1 VKAPD
6 GSSQLQTEEQL
17 KQYISEFFG
26 VLRAVDGGDLSA
38 RVSPKFSE
46 REPMVALA
54 TAVNGVIER
63 LGRVRSDT
71 QRYERELGE
80 QLATIEKQR
89 AAIKELSTPM
99 IEVWAGVLCVPI
111 VGVIDSSR
119 AAEMTSALLSAV
131 VEKKV
136 RFTIIDI
143 TGIEAMDTRATD
155 HFLRMARSVRLLGA
169 ECVLSGINPNVA
181 RSIIHMGV
189 ELSGIQTY
197 RSLRDALQHHVRRQA
212 RERAAGSNGGGNRE
226 GFDAAGEP
234 GDVSKP

>member
-1 VKAPD
+1 MVSATEAREIR
-6 GSSQLQTEEQL
+6 TEEQL
-17 KQYISEFFG
+17 KQYIGEFFG
-26 VLRAVDGGDLSA
+26 VLRTVDNGDLAA
-38 RVSPKFSE
+38 RVPVRFAE
-46 REPMVALA
+46 TEPMAALA
-54 TAVNGVIER
+54 TTVNAIIER
-63 LGRVRSDT
+63 LAGVRSDT
-71 QRYERELGE
+71 QRYQRDLED

-99 IEVWAGVLCVPI
+99 IEVWSGVLCVPI

-119 AAEMTSALLSAV
+119 AAEMTSALLAAV

-197 RSLRDALQHHVRRQA
+197 RSLRDALQHHVRRLAHA
-212 RERAAGSNGGGNRE
+212 RSAANAGPNARLSK
-226 GFDAAGEP
+226 AGEHED
-234 GDVSKP
+234 GGKP

>member
-1 VKAPD
+1 M
-6 GSSQLQTEEQL
+6 SRIISEEQL
-17 KQYISEFFG
+17 KQYMGEFFST
-26 VLRAVDGGDLSA
+26 LRAVDGGDLSA
-38 RVSPKFSE
+38 RVPTRYAE
-46 REPMVALA
+46 GEPMAALA
-54 TAVNGVIER
+54 IAVNAAIDR
-63 LGRVRSDT
+63 LAHVRSDT
-71 QRYERELGE
+71 RRYERELEE
-80 QLATIEKQR
+80 QLSTIEKQR

-119 AAEMTSALLSAV
+119 AAEMTSALLAAV

-197 RSLRDALQHHVRRQA
+197 RSLRDALQHHVRRLA
-212 RERAAGSNGGGNRE
+212 RRHALTNSNGNGHGASSADGE
-226 GFDAAGEP
+226 GEAQ
-234 GDVSKP
+234 